1 VRQLCCACRAD
12 LSLVD
17 DVSNDD
23 AGGMRPGTAAVQIS
37 QVSNTEDVAI
47 VRSLM
52 REYQQALGVD
62 LCFQNFETELASL
75 PGSYAPPTGR
85 LLLAMHE
92 GMPVGCVALQAVTR
106 ERCEMKRLYIRP
118 VARGHGIGRALVQ
131 KILDEARSM
140 SYIDVVLDTLPSM
153 TEAQRMYER
162 FGFHEIDAYRP
173 NPIAGTRYLRKVL

>member
-1 VRQLCCACRAD
+1 VD
-12 LSLVD
+12 LLLD
-17 DVSNDD
+17 ADVSNDD
-23 AGGMRPGTAAVQIS
+23 AAASLRHIAAMHIS
-37 QVSNTEDVAI
+37 QVSNDDEIAL

-62 LCFQNFETELASL
+62 LCFQNFATELAQL

-92 GMPVGCVALQAVTR
+92 GVPVGCAALQAITR

-118 VARGHGIGRALVQ
+118 IARGLGLGRALVQ
-131 KILDEARSM
+131 RILDEAKATG
-140 SYIDVVLDTLPSM
+140 YIDVVLDTLPSM
-153 TEAQRMYER
+153 AAAQRLYEQ
-162 FGFHEIDAYRP
+162 FGFHEIEAYRP